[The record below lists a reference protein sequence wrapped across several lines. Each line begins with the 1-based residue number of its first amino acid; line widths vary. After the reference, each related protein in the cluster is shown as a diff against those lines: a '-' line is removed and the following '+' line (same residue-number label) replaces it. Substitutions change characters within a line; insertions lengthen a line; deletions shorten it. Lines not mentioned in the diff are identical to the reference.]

1 MNWLNDKIN
10 DTSVQ
15 HSKDPTMYGVLMI
28 DIDSTALTNEDVSL
42 LEQVQV
48 GGVIL
53 FARNVADAAQV
64 RALCDDIRYHN
75 PDILIGVDQE
85 GGRVARLRD
94 GFTPLPAMG
103 KLGELFDHNPA
114 QALSCAYDCG
124 YLMAA
129 EVLAVGIDLSFAPV
143 LDRDGISQVIGDRSF
158 HEDPQIIVA
167 LATQFMRGMRAAGMA
182 TTGKHFPG
190 HGAIAPDSHVAE
202 AIDDRSLDEILAS
215 DMQPFAQT
223 LPWLDALMPAHV
235 IFSQVDN
242 KPAGFSKIWLQDII
256 RDQLKFEGVLFSDD
270 LSMAGAQAAGDVS
283 ARVRA
288 AIKAGCDVALVCND
302 RIAAHEAAKAAQ
314 ELPYPNQS
322 RIKTMCGQV
331 PLWQGDLASTC
342 QQFEYWQQA
351 KDTVLKT
358 FFSAQSDA
366 STSES
371 ESENEKALDPT
382 HYKQITF

>member
-1 MNWLNDKIN
+1 
-10 DTSVQ
+10 
-15 HSKDPTMYGVLMI
+15 MYGVLMI
-28 DIDSTALTNEDVSL
+28 DIDSTALTAEDVSL
-42 LEQVQV
+42 IKQAQV

-53 FARNVADAAQV
+53 FARNVENAAQV
-64 RALCDDIRYHN
+64 RKLCDDIRYHN

-85 GGRVARLRD
+85 GGRVARLRE
-94 GFTPLPAMG
+94 GFTKLPAMG
-103 KLGELFDHNPA
+103 KLGELFDRDPI

-124 YLMAA
+124 YLMAS

-202 AIDDRSLDEILAS
+202 AIDNRSLDEILAS

-242 KPAGFSKIWLQDII
+242 KPAGFSKIWLKDII
-256 RDQLKFEGVLFSDD
+256 RDTLKFEGVLFSDD

-283 ARVRA
+283 ARVKA
-288 AIKAGCDVALVCND
+288 AIEAGCDIALVCND
-302 RIAAHEAAKAAQ
+302 RIAAHEAAEAAQ
-314 ELPYPNQS
+314 ELPYPNQN
-322 RIKTMCGQV
+322 RIKTMCGQI
-331 PLWQGDLASTC
+331 PSWQGDLTSTC

-351 KDTVLKT
+351 KDTVTQT
-358 FFSAQSDA
+358 FFGAEADDYDFDRPL
-366 STSES
+366 
-371 ESENEKALDPT
+371 NFDKNNNHIDPT
-382 HYKQITF
+382 AYK

>member
-1 MNWLNDKIN
+1 
-10 DTSVQ
+10 
-15 HSKDPTMYGVLMI
+15 MYGVLMI
-28 DIDSTALTNEDVSL
+28 DIDSTALTAEDVSL
-42 LEQVQV
+42 IKQAQV

-85 GGRVARLRD
+85 GGRVARLRE

-103 KLGELFDHNPA
+103 RLGDLFNQDPNR
-114 QALSCAYDCG
+114 ALNCAYDCG

-158 HEDPQIIVA
+158 HHETQAITA
-167 LATQFMRGMRAAGMA
+167 LATQFMRGMKTAGMA

-202 AIDDRSLDEILAS
+202 AIDTRSLDEIINS

-223 LPWLDALMPAHV
+223 LSWLDALMPAHV

-242 KPAGFSKIWLQDII
+242 KPAGFSKTWLQDIL
-256 RDQLKFEGVLFSDD
+256 RHQLKFDGVIFSDD
-270 LSMAGAQAAGDVS
+270 LSMAGAKAAGNVS
-283 ARVRA
+283 DRVKA
-288 AIKAGCDVALVCND
+288 AIEAGCDIALVCND
-302 RIAAHEAAKAAQ
+302 RVAAHEAAEAAQ
-314 ELPYPNQS
+314 DLPYPHQN
-322 RIKTMCGQV
+322 RIKTMCGNI
-331 PLWQGDLASTC
+331 PIWQGDLESTC
-342 QQFEYWQQA
+342 QQFDYWQQA
-351 KDTVLKT
+351 KQNITQT
-358 FFSAQSDA
+358 FFDTQSLTQTA
-366 STSES
+366 TSIAE
-371 ESENEKALDPT
+371 ATDPT
-382 HYKQITF
+382 NYK

>member
-1 MNWLNDKIN
+1 M
-10 DTSVQ
+10 
-15 HSKDPTMYGVLMI
+15 
-28 DIDSTALTNEDVSL
+28 
-42 LEQVQV
+42 
-48 GGVIL
+48 
-53 FARNVADAAQV
+53 FARNVTDATQV

-94 GFTPLPAMG
+94 GFTKLPAMG
-103 KLGELFDHNPA
+103 KLGESFDHDPT

-124 YLMAA
+124 YLMAT

-143 LDRDGISQVIGDRSF
+143 LDRGGISQVIGDRSF
-158 HEDPQIIVA
+158 HQNPEAIIA
-167 LATQFMRGMRAAGMA
+167 LSTQFMRGMKAAGMA

-202 AIDDRSLDEILAS
+202 AVDSRSLDDIINS

-242 KPAGFSKIWLQDII
+242 KPAGFSDIWLKDII
-256 RDQLKFEGVLFSDD
+256 REHLKFDGVLFSDD

-288 AIKAGCDVALVCND
+288 AIEAGCDIALVCND
-302 RIAAHEAAKAAQ
+302 RVAAHEAADSAQ
-314 ELPYPNQS
+314 ELPYPNQN
-322 RIKTMCGQV
+322 RIKTMCGQI
-331 PLWQGDLASTC
+331 PTWQGSLESTC
-342 QQFEYWQQA
+342 QQAAYWQQA
-351 KDTVLKT
+351 KQNVTQT
-358 FFSAQSDA
+358 FFNISPSDTA
-366 STSES
+366 AAGTINTNTSD
-371 ESENEKALDPT
+371 NTTDPT
-382 HYKQITF
+382 DYKL

>member
-1 MNWLNDKIN
+1 
-10 DTSVQ
+10 
-15 HSKDPTMYGVLMI
+15 MYGVLMI
-28 DIDSTALTNEDVSL
+28 DIDSTALTAEDVSL
-42 LEQVQV
+42 IKQAQV

-64 RALCDDIRYHN
+64 RQLCDDIRYHN

-85 GGRVARLRD
+85 GGRVARLRN
-94 GFTPLPAMG
+94 GFSPLPAMG
-103 KLGELFDHNPA
+103 KLGERFEQDPA
-114 QALSCAYDCG
+114 QALSLAYNCG

-143 LDRDGISQVIGDRSF
+143 LDRGGISQVIGDRSF
-158 HEDPQIIVA
+158 HQEPQAIIA
-167 LATQFMRGMRAAGMA
+167 LASQFMRGMKAAGMA

-202 AIDDRSLDEILAS
+202 AIDNRSLDEIINS

-256 RDQLKFEGVLFSDD
+256 REQLKFDGVLFSDD

-283 ARVRA
+283 ARVTA
-288 AIKAGCDVALVCND
+288 AINAGCDIALVCND
-302 RIAAHEAAKAAQ
+302 RIAAHEAAQAAQ
-314 ELPYPNQS
+314 DLPYPNQNRVKS
-322 RIKTMCGQV
+322 MSGKI
-331 PLWQGDLASTC
+331 PAWQGDLESTC
-342 QQFEYWQQA
+342 QQFDYWQQA
-351 KDTVLKT
+351 KQNVMQA
-358 FFSAQSDA
+358 FFAAAETPANHSASD
-366 STSES
+366 SI
-371 ESENEKALDPT
+371 DPT
-382 HYKQITF
+382 AYK

>member
-1 MNWLNDKIN
+1 
-10 DTSVQ
+10 
-15 HSKDPTMYGVLMI
+15 MYGVLMI
-28 DIDSTALTNEDVSL
+28 DIDSTALTAEDVSL
-42 LEQVQV
+42 IKQAQV

-53 FARNVADAAQV
+53 FARNVENAAQV
-64 RALCDDIRYHN
+64 RELCDDIRYHN

-85 GGRVARLRD
+85 GGRVARLRE
-94 GFTPLPAMG
+94 GFTKLPAMG
-103 KLGELFDHNPA
+103 RLGELFDRDPT
-114 QALSCAYDCG
+114 QALNSAYDCG

-202 AIDDRSLDEILAS
+202 AIDNRSLDEILAS

-242 KPAGFSKIWLQDII
+242 KPAGFSEVWLKDII
-256 RDQLKFEGVLFSDD
+256 RDTLKFKGVLFSDD

-283 ARVRA
+283 ARVKA
-288 AIKAGCDVALVCND
+288 AIEAGCDIALVCND
-302 RIAAHEAAKAAQ
+302 RIAAHEAAEAAQ
-314 ELPYPNQS
+314 ELPYPNQK
-322 RIKTMCGQV
+322 RIKAMRGQI
-331 PLWQGDLASTC
+331 PSWQGDLTSTC
-342 QQFEYWQQA
+342 QQFEHWQQA
-351 KDTVLKT
+351 KDNVTQT
-358 FFSAQSDA
+358 FFGAQPY
-366 STSES
+366 TP
-371 ESENEKALDPT
+371 ALDSQSRNDKSNDSMDPT
-382 HYKQITF
+382 AYK